1 MAKEKAALTCAVVL
15 FNIAASLAYV
25 EDLDDKFKDG
35 RMNDAWLVKFYAPW
49 CGYCKKLEPVWHDI
63 GAELKSSGSVINVG
77 RMDATAYS
85 SVASEFGVRGYPT
98 IKLIKGDLAYN
109 YRGPRTKDDIIE
121 FANRVAGPVVRPLPS
136 QQMFEHVVTHHSV
149 VFVYIGGESPLK
161 EKYIEVASELIV
173 YTYFFLA
180 SEDALPKTVTLHEI
194 PTVAVFKDGS
204 YFLYDEYRDGDLS
217 TWVNRERFLGY
228 LNIDGFILYELG
240 ETGKL
245 VAISVVDE
253 KNPTEEG
260 SRYKTL
266 IHRLAT
272 EYRDHYSRD
281 FQFGHMDGN
290 AYINSLIMGEVA
302 VPSII
307 VLNTSNDQYFL
318 PEEPV
323 ETMEQLLL
331 FISGVLDG
339 SAKAGAR
346 RGQHSPARQEDCV

>member
-121 FANRVAGPVVRPLPS
+121 FANRVAGEPVVRPLPS

-204 YFLYDEYRDGDLS
+204 YFLYDE
-217 TWVNRERFLGY
+217 
-228 LNIDGFILYELG
+228 
-240 ETGKL
+240 TGKRVGWGVWGGVLTGQPIRAPRHAPVLAAAL
-245 VAISVVDE
+245 VSASVS
-253 KNPTEEG
+253 PRSLPSAPPG
-260 SRYKTL
+260 PPP
-266 IHRLAT
+266 
-272 EYRDHYSRD
+272 EYLYPEAFWD
-281 FQFGHMDGN
+281 M
-290 AYINSLIMGEVA
+290 AA
-302 VPSII
+302 VP
-307 VLNTSNDQYFL
+307 DPL
-318 PEEPV
+318 P
-323 ETMEQLLL
+323 
-331 FISGVLDG
+331 
-339 SAKAGAR
+339 
-346 RGQHSPARQEDCV
+346 